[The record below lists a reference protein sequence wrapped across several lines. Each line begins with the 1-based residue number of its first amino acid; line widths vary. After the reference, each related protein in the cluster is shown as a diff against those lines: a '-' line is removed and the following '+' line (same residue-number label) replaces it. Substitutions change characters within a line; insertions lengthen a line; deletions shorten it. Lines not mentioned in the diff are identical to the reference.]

1 MLVTGGTSGIGT
13 AIVARLAGDGHAVA
27 FTGRDAARGG
37 AVAAQHGATFV
48 PADARDPAA
57 VDASIRSAAETL
69 GGLDAL
75 VVNHGAIVDAPL
87 LETNDEH
94 WDALIETNVVA
105 AFDYAVGALPLL
117 ERSGRGSITLIASDA
132 GVWGEPSIGA
142 YSITKRCAI
151 MLAQMLAIEGGPRG
165 VRANAVCPGDIEPG
179 MRSTSSGYL
188 DPAAT
193 TEGWLRPPVGRI
205 GQAADVAGAVAYL
218 VSPDAAF
225 VNGAALLVDG
235 GMRASLRSFEVAP

>member
-13 AIVARLAGDGHAVA
+13 AIVGRLAGDGHSVA
-27 FTGRDAARGG
+27 FTGRDATRGD
-37 AVAAQHGATFV
+37 AVAAQHGARFV

-57 VDASIRSAAETL
+57 VEASLGTAADAL

-87 LETNDEH
+87 LETTDEQ
-94 WDALIETNVVA
+94 WDALLETNVVA
-105 AFDYAVGALPLL
+105 AFDYAVGSLPLL
-117 ERSGRGSITLIASDA
+117 ERSGRASITLIASDA

-188 DPAAT
+188 DREAT

-205 GQAADVAGAVAYL
+205 GQAADVAGAVAWL
-218 VSPDAAF
+218 ISPDAAF